1 LDPERRLEQMHDQD
15 RFSATEFQERL
26 VKNLSGELVKSTG
39 RVFEAA
45 LKTEVQRTILPAIEM
60 LTRTEIRQTVDQQI
74 SRGISE
80 SMNQVRNPTFEYT
93 HPLTIQIDSS
103 K

>member
-1 LDPERRLEQMHDQD
+1 
-15 RFSATEFQERL
+15 L

-80 SMNQVRNPTFEYT
+80 SMNQVGNYIFGYACV
-93 HPLTIQIDSS
+93 LTLETDSS
-103 K
+103 QRD

>member
-1 LDPERRLEQMHDQD
+1 MHDQD
-15 RFSATEFQERL
+15 RFNASEFQERL

-80 SMNQVRNPTFEYT
+80 SMNQVCNPTFE
-93 HPLTIQIDSS
+93 HVHLLTIQTDSS
-103 K
+103 

>member
-1 LDPERRLEQMHDQD
+1 MHDQD
-15 RFSATEFQERL
+15 RFNATEFQERL

-80 SMNQVRNPTFEYT
+80 SMNQVRSPTFECARL
-93 HPLTIQIDSS
+93 LTIQIDSS

>member
-1 LDPERRLEQMHDQD
+1 MHDQD

-93 HPLTIQIDSS
+93 HLLTIQIDSS
-103 K
+103 E

>member
-1 LDPERRLEQMHDQD
+1 MHDQD
-15 RFSATEFQERL
+15 RFNASEFQERL

-80 SMNQVRNPTFEYT
+80 SMNQVGNSIFGYACV
-93 HPLTIQIDSS
+93 LTLETDSS
-103 K
+103 QRN